1 VDPLTEGGSGLSL
14 GLRRFLAR
22 FEVRL
27 FLSACI
33 VTSLMPVPALREL
46 DPLFLTVFGVEFVLR
61 ALVVFRGTSDEPHAR
76 GRHSSWR
83 WPTRGALLLL
93 LFDLLALVSFLP
105 LVAHDTP
112 WMRLLRLIRLMAL
125 LSYWAP
131 VMHDLRAVLL
141 RRERSRQ
148 VLVMGAMVG
157 LLSFTGALVLDQL
170 EAGVGTVD
178 YDEDGEVTAAD
189 HRFVVHLWWAFRQ
202 IQDPGNMLAAPGS
215 GEAVAVSMVL
225 TVFGLL
231 LVSFL
236 IGLGTDVVREVMTV
250 SHLRSPGLAGHTVIV
265 HVNAAT
271 GPLLDELVRYY
282 RKLIPEGSLS
292 RRWLRQLLENLRRVL
307 MGPRYVVVGRSE
319 ERPAFLRRPDLA
331 RVVYR
336 HAEPGHTD
344 FMERADIGRA
354 QRVVVLAD
362 LEAPNPDA
370 ETIRALLTIY
380 DALRAPPGAPLP
392 IASPPATA
400 RTPPPSRQSIVQR
413 LAEQRAADGHAT
425 QARGRLLIA
434 EILDERNLP
443 AAWAAIDYGAGEVR
457 TFVVLIERLIGLL
470 IACAARIDGVGPVL
484 EELLTSHGHELYT
497 CFFAMPELAYACPE
511 PPRLPGHQRAAM
523 AALRERAFLLP
534 ARRFLVPV
542 GLLHE
547 ETDASGFTTRKV
559 ALGNDG
565 DVALGERRWT
575 GFVAVAPNFGV
586 VRDFSEDLR
595 ARPDLPGY
603 GAQQAALDAA
613 ELEGAGPTAARCPE
627 FVQLVQLPLRRIVV
641 CGFRAATVGLLEA
654 LVLAEP
660 LAEVLVMVDDEAALV
675 AARERF
681 REHRNLGE
689 YRMLTLSPGSFV
701 AQEDG
706 SFVYQPRL
714 REALRCGRIRLAV
727 GDRSALLQLVDLPH
741 GFGHVGD
748 LDLALLLASRSED
761 GDARTMQALLALEVA
776 RTRNGRRSPL
786 RVIAEVVDA
795 DLCARLRRRARL
807 YGDDRVQ
814 IYALERL
821 RAAFLFQS
829 VLIPAFN
836 LVYGELL
843 GPWGQSF
850 ARKEV
855 CKPGAGSCSF
865 QALATRFAG
874 AGELLVGVERRCADG
889 QVVVDLAGGDG
900 NGGRVDLTTLVAVW
914 VLTPDPAE
922 FQRGACVDGP
932 VA

>member
-1 VDPLTEGGSGLSL
+1 MDAGHEGGSGLSL
-14 GLRRFLAR
+14 GLRRVLER

-33 VTSLMPVPALREL
+33 VTSLLPMPGLREL
-46 DPLFLTVFGVEFVLR
+46 DPLFLAVFGVEFLLR
-61 ALVVFRGTSDEPHAR
+61 AVLVFRGAGREPAAAGSR
-76 GRHSSWR
+76 WR

-93 LFDLLALVSFLP
+93 IFDALALVSFLP
-105 LVAHDTP
+105 IVAHDTP
-112 WMRLLRLIRLMAL
+112 WMRMLRLIRLLAL

-131 VMHDLRAVLL
+131 VMQDMRAVLL

-157 LLSFTGALVLDQL
+157 LLSFTGALVIEQL
-170 EAGVGTVD
+170 EAGAGAVD
-178 YDEDGEVTAAD
+178 YDEDGEVTPAD
-189 HRFVVHLWWAFRQ
+189 RRFVVHLWWAFRQ

-215 GEAVAVSMVL
+215 GNAVAVSVVL

-250 SHLRSPGLAGHTVIV
+250 SHLRSPGLVGHTVIV

-292 RRWLRQLLENLRRVL
+292 RRWLRQLGENLRRVL
-307 MGPRYVVVGRSE
+307 LGPRYVVVGRSE
-319 ERPAFLRRPDLA
+319 ERPAFLHRADLA

-336 HAEPGHTD
+336 HASMGHTD
-344 FMERADIGRA
+344 FMHRADIGRA

-362 LEAPNPDA
+362 LEAQNPDA

-380 DALRAPPGAPLP
+380 DALRTPEGAQPPVGAP
-392 IASPPATA
+392 ATTA
-400 RTPPPSRQSIVQR
+400 RTPPPSRQSIARR
-413 LAEQRAADGHAT
+413 LADQRASDGHGT
-425 QARGRLLIA
+425 HARGRLLIA

-470 IACAARIDGVGPVL
+470 LACTARIDGVGPVL
-484 EELLTSHGHELYT
+484 EELLTTHGHELYT
-497 CFFAMPELAYACPE
+497 CFFAMPELAYACPD
-511 PPRLPGHQRAAM
+511 PPRLPPDQRSAM
-523 AALRERAFLLP
+523 AVLRDRAFPRP
-534 ARRFLVPV
+534 ARSFLVPV
-542 GLLHE
+542 GLLYE
-547 ETDASGFTTRKV
+547 ETDASGFTSRKV
-559 ALGNDG
+559 ALGCDG
-565 DVALGERRWT
+565 QVDVGERGWT
-575 GFVAVAPNFGV
+575 GFVAAAPNFGV
-586 VRDFSEDLR
+586 VRDYCEDLR
-595 ARPDLPGY
+595 ARPNLPGY
-603 GAQQAALDAA
+603 AAQQAARELA
-613 ELEGAGPTAARCPE
+613 ELDVAWPTTTAGPGLTR
-627 FVQLVQLPLRRIVV
+627 LTQLPLRRIVV

-660 LAEVLVMVDDEAALV
+660 LAQILVLVDDEAALA

-681 REHRNLGE
+681 REHRSLGE

-714 REALRCGRIRLAV
+714 NAALRCGQVRLAV

-761 GDARTMQALLALEVA
+761 GDARTIQALLALEVA
-776 RTRNGRRSPL
+776 RTRNGRRSSL

-795 DLCARLRRRARL
+795 ALCARLRRRARI

-814 IYALERL
+814 IYALESL

-836 LVYGELL
+836 LVYGELM

-850 ARKEV
+850 ARKQV
-855 CKPGAGSCSF
+855 GAPGSGSCSF

-874 AGELLVGVERRCADG
+874 AGELLIGIERRRADG
-889 QVVVDLAGGDG
+889 QVIVELAGGEG
-900 NGGRVDLTTLVAVW
+900 NGGRVDLATLVAVW
-914 VLTPDPAE
+914 VLAPDPAE

>member
-1 VDPLTEGGSGLSL
+1 MGPGNEGGSGLSL
-14 GLRRFLAR
+14 GLRRASAR

-33 VTSLMPVPALREL
+33 VTSLLPMPGLREL
-46 DPLFLTVFGVEFVLR
+46 DPLFLVVFGVEFVLR
-61 ALVVFRGTSDEPHAR
+61 ALLVFYGASDDPHDHS
-76 GRHSSWR
+76 GRSRWR
-83 WPTRGALLLL
+83 WPSRGALLLL
-93 LFDLLALVSFLP
+93 LFDLVALVSFLP
-105 LVAHDTP
+105 IVAHDTP
-112 WMRLLRLIRLMAL
+112 WMRLLRLLRLMTL

-131 VMHDLRAVLL
+131 VMQDMRAVLL

-157 LLSFTGALVLDQL
+157 LLSFTGALVLEQL
-170 EAGVGTVD
+170 ETGVGAVD
-178 YDEDGEVTAAD
+178 YDEDGEVTPAD
-189 HRFVVHLWWAFRQ
+189 KQFAVHLWWAFRQ

-215 GEAVAVSMVL
+215 GAAVAVSMVL

-231 LVSFL
+231 LISFL

-282 RKLIPEGSLS
+282 RKLLPEGSLS
-292 RRWLRQLLENLRRVL
+292 RRWLRQLLDNLRRVL

-319 ERPAFLRRPDLA
+319 ERPAFLRRSDRA

-336 HAEPGHTD
+336 HAEAGHTD

-362 LEAPNPDA
+362 LEAQNPDA
-370 ETIRALLTIY
+370 ETIRALLAIY
-380 DALRAPPGAPLP
+380 DALRAPPGALP
-392 IASPPATA
+392 TGSPPTTA
-400 RTPPPSRQSIVQR
+400 RTPPPSRQSIARR
-413 LAEQRAADGHAT
+413 LADQRASDGHAT

-443 AAWAAIDYGAGEVR
+443 AAWAAIDYGVGEVR

-470 IACAARIDGVGPVL
+470 IACTARIDGVGPVL

-497 CFFAMPELAYACPE
+497 CFFAMPELAYACPD
-511 PPRLPGHQRAAM
+511 PPRLPGEHGAAM
-523 AALRERAFLLP
+523 AALRDRAFLRS
-534 ARRFLVPV
+534 ARNFLVPV
-542 GLLHE
+542 GLLYE
-547 ETDASGFTTRKV
+547 ETDASGFTSRKV
-559 ALGNDG
+559 ALGTDG
-565 DVALGERRWT
+565 QAVAGERSWI
-575 GFVAVAPNFGV
+575 GFVAAAPNFGV
-586 VRDFSEDLR
+586 VRDFCEDLR
-595 ARPDLPGY
+595 APPGQPGY
-603 GAQQAALDAA
+603 AQQQAAQDAA
-613 ELEGAGPTAARCPE
+613 QLGGTGPAAARCPA
-627 FVQLVQLPLRRIVV
+627 FVQQAQLPLRRIVV
-641 CGFRAATVGLLEA
+641 CGFRPATVGLLEA

-660 LAEVLVMVDDEAALV
+660 LAQILVMVDDEAALV

-689 YRMLTLSPGSFV
+689 YRMLTLSPGSFI
-701 AQEDG
+701 AQADG
-706 SFVYQPRL
+706 SFVYQPHL
-714 REALRCGRIRLAV
+714 HATLQCGRVYLAV

-748 LDLALLLASRSED
+748 LDLALLLASRSD
-761 GDARTMQALLALEVA
+761 SGDARTIQALLALEVA

-807 YGDDRVQ
+807 HGDDQVQ
-814 IYALERL
+814 IYALESL

-836 LVYGELL
+836 LVYGELM
-843 GPWGQSF
+843 GPWGQGF
-850 ARKEV
+850 ARKQV
-855 CKPGAGSCSF
+855 DTPGAGSCSF
-865 QALATRFAG
+865 QALAARFAD
-874 AGELLVGVERRCADG
+874 AGELLLGIERRCDDG
-889 QVVVDLAGGDG
+889 TVAVELAGGEG
-900 NGGRVDLTTLVAVW
+900 NGGRVNLATLVAVW
-914 VLTPDPAE
+914 VLAPDAAE